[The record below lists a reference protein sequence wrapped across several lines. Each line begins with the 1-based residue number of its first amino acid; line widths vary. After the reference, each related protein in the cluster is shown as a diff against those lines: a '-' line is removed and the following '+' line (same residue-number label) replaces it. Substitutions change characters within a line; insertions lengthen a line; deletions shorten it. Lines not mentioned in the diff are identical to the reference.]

1 MKTYNLLFASLA
13 MVVIGC
19 TKSDGDGNSTD
30 KTNGV
35 NSAYTLLVQD
45 KEKLSSIAINV
56 TGELSVATAT
66 ESAFTL
72 NSTPKITYVEDDFF
86 SYYHQSGDCN
96 GEITVYDFE
105 RKNVASEI
113 VFEDLGACNLKSNA
127 ILRTENSLYI
137 AYEIKTSKKISDY
150 YVRAIDT
157 SSEEVVFTD
166 IALGHKPVEMAFA
179 NDRLFVLT
187 LDEKLS
193 GKYGINVIDAQI
205 NLLIY
210 YDLLTFGARRIFKG
224 PNDNIIVS
232 FDDLHMT
239 IDNNSLAVSTTKYG
253 VGTEPNFKSAST
265 MKFDASGR
273 LYYDMPGGTHSIYP
287 VISAVYDFEKNS
299 AILYAYENF
308 LSEAQRKFEFEI
320 ESTTMVSYDEKNDF
334 ILIGYKK
341 IGSNN
346 RGGLLRIK
354 PAPNPALIDNLDV
367 DGVPHS
373 IFVE

>member
-1 MKTYNLLFASLA
+1 MKIYNLLFAILA

-19 TKSDGDGNSTD
+19 TKSDSDGNSND
-30 KTNGV
+30 KSNGV
-35 NSAYTLLVQD
+35 NSTYTLLVQNI
-45 KEKLSSIAINV
+45 EKLSSINININ
-56 TGELSVATAT
+56 GELIVATST
-66 ESAFTL
+66 ESAFPL
-72 NSTPKITYVEDDFF
+72 SSTPKLSYIEDNFF
-86 SYYHQSGDCN
+86 SYYNKKADCS

-105 RKNVASEI
+105 DKSVASKI
-113 VFEDLGACNLKSNA
+113 VFDDLGTCNLKSNA
-127 ILRTENSLYI
+127 ILRTKNSLFI
-137 AYEIKTSKKISDY
+137 AYEIETSKKISDY
-150 YVRAIDT
+150 FVRAIDT
-157 SSEEVVFTD
+157 SSEEVIFTD

-187 LDEKLS
+187 LDEELS

-205 NLLIY
+205 NLLIFH
-210 YDLLTFGARRIFKG
+210 DLLTFDARRIFKG

-253 VGTEPNFKSAST
+253 IGTEPNFKSANT
-265 MKFDASGR
+265 MKFDGSGR
-273 LYYDMPGGTHSIYP
+273 LYYDMPGGAHSIYP
-287 VISAVYDFEKNS
+287 VISAVYDFDKNS

-341 IGSNN
+341 LGRNN

-367 DGVPHS
+367 DGVPYS

>member
-1 MKTYNLLFASLA
+1 MKIYNLLFAILA

-19 TKSDGDGNSTD
+19 TKSDGDSNSTH
-30 KTNGV
+30 KNNGV
-35 NSAYTLLVQD
+35 KSTYTLLVQD
-45 KEKLSSIAINV
+45 KEKLSSIDINV
-56 TGELSVATAT
+56 NGKLSVATAT
-66 ESAFTL
+66 ENDFTL
-72 NSTPKITYVEDDFF
+72 SSIPKIAHVEDNYF
-86 SYYHQSGDCN
+86 SYYRKNDNCK

-105 RKNVASEI
+105 ENRADSKI
-113 VFEDLGACNLKSNA
+113 LFEDLGACNLKSNA
-127 ILRTENSLYI
+127 ILRTENSLFI
-137 AYEIKTSKKISDY
+137 AYEIKTSTKISDY

-157 SSEEVVFTD
+157 SSEEIVFTD

-187 LDEKLS
+187 LDEELS
-193 GKYGINVIDAQI
+193 GKYGIDVIDAQI

-210 YDLLTFGARRIFKG
+210 HDLLTFDARRIFKG

-239 IDNNSLAVSTTKYG
+239 IDKNSLAVATTKYG

-265 MKFDASGR
+265 LKFDGSGR
-273 LYYDMPGGTHSIYP
+273 LYYDMPGGAHSIYP

-341 IGSNN
+341 IGNDN

-354 PAPNPALIDNLDV
+354 PAPNPAFIDNLNV